1 MRGRQVRE
9 ERRHRAEER
18 ATARARRTPSGQLA
32 VIDARLGEG
41 EGAVRERVKLLRQIE
56 ATAAKPSPKVRKER
70 KEGTKAKDRRR
81 DSRNRSRNGT
91 RARGAD

>member
-1 MRGRQVRE
+1 MRE

-41 EGAVRERVKLLRQIE
+41 EGAVSERAKLLRRIE
-56 ATAAKPSPKVRKER
+56 ATAAPPSTSPSTKERKER

-81 DSRNRSRNGT
+81 DSRSRSHKGT

>member
-1 MRGRQVRE
+1 MQ
-9 ERRHRAEER
+9 
-18 ATARARRTPSGQLA
+18 
-32 VIDARLGEG
+32 
-41 EGAVRERVKLLRQIE
+41 VRERVKLLRQIE

-81 DSRNRSRNGT
+81 DSRSRSRKGT